1 MINNMKHSTPHL
13 RKRGDNFHARMRI
26 PEDVRAAFEG
36 KPEFA
41 KTLDTD
47 SKAIAMRRLPLVI
60 AKWMQQID
68 EARRIT
74 AGSAGSGLQ
83 SPAEWAKSWL
93 VDLSKPNT
101 DPVYENLLDAASDDV
116 EKQFKAGLM
125 TLPEA
130 RKALRVVSGT
140 EVLFK
145 THADAFLDEMYKG
158 KSRSSMSGA
167 LSHFL
172 NHFTTPEDITP
183 VALRSWWQAEAKT
196 SSANTIERVLSVSKG
211 FMRYLKDHDLVK
223 SPAINLLKAEDL
235 RTPKSAVK
243 PVPYQPFTVP
253 ECLDLIERAKLVKTG
268 RDNLALLMQVGMYTG
283 GRIEEVASIKRV
295 DIHLTDNWMMIRGTK
310 TDASENREVP
320 IHPDLKVILVA
331 ALASHSDNYMIPDLP
346 MDKHGNRANAIGKQF
361 GRLKAAAGFTTRSK
375 CFHSYR
381 KTFVTQMEQAG
392 VPEGVVADIVG
403 HEKNTITYGVYSGG
417 SSMEQKRQA
426 IAILVF

>member
-1 MINNMKHSTPHL
+1 MNNTPHL
-13 RKRGDNFHARMRI
+13 RIRGTAYHARMRI
-26 PEDVRAAFEG
+26 PDDVRAMFNG

-41 KTLDTD
+41 ITLDTH
-47 SKAIAMRRLPLVI
+47 SKKVALSRLPFVI
-60 AKWMQQID
+60 AKWVQQIH
-68 EARRIT
+68 EARASLISNV
-74 AGSAGSGLQ
+74 GVQ
-83 SPAEWAKSWL
+83 SPNEWAKQWL
-93 VDLSKPNT
+93 AELSKPSPEDD
-101 DPVYENLLDAASDDV
+101 DPRLDAATTDLENQV
-116 EKQFKAGLM
+116 NAGLM

-130 RKALRVVSGT
+130 QKAFRVATGS

-145 THADAFLDEMYKG
+145 SHSADFLDAMYKG

-172 NHFTTPEDITP
+172 NHFETPEDITP
-183 VALRSWWQAEAKT
+183 IALRSWWQAEAKT
-196 SSANTIERVLSVSKG
+196 FSANTIERVLSASKG

-235 RTPKSAVK
+235 KTPRSAVK
-243 PVPYQPFTVP
+243 PVPYQPFTVL
-253 ECLDLIERAKLVKTG
+253 ECIDLIGRAKLVKTG

-283 GRIEEVASIKRV
+283 GRIEEVASIKRE

-320 IHPDLKVILVA
+320 LHPDLKVILVA
-331 ALASHSDNYMIPDLP
+331 ALASHNDNYMIPNLP

-392 VPEGVVADIVG
+392 VSEGVVADIVG
-403 HEKNTITYGVYSGG
+403 HEKKTITYGVYSGG

-426 IAILVF
+426 IAILAF